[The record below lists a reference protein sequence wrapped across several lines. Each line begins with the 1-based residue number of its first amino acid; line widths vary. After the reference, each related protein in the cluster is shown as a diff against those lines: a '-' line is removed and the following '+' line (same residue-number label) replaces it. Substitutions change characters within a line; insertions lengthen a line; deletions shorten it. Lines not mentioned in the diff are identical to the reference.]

1 MDLPDR
7 VGGRLALDFVNTVD
21 PRHGPGRR
29 EFLTDYA
36 TLLAWAEPV
45 GDVLPAAV
53 ADAPAGGGSRSGGRR
68 RCLRAGA
75 GLPRGALP
83 GLRRGTWR
91 VRRSSP
97 PTSPTVNAVLGDAT
111 DHHVLVPADGGGIRD
126 GWEDVGAL
134 DSMLWPVVLDAWDVL
149 TTPSLGRLREC
160 PGDGTCGWLFLDTS
174 RSGTRRWCDMRTC
187 GNRAKVRT
195 HYARGH
201 SATG

>member
-1 MDLPDR
+1 MELPDR

-53 ADAPAGGGSRSGGRR
+53 QTLRQAADRDPAGAAAAFE
-68 RCLRAGA
+68 RALGF
-75 GLPRGALP
+75 REALY
-83 GLRRGTWR
+83 R
-91 VRRSSP
+91 VFAADLAREEVEP
-97 PTSPTVNAVLGDAT
+97 ADLAEVNAVLGDAT

-126 GWEDVGAL
+126 GWEDVEAL

-160 PGDGTCGWLFLDTS
+160 PGDGTCGWLFVDTS

-201 SATG
+201 A